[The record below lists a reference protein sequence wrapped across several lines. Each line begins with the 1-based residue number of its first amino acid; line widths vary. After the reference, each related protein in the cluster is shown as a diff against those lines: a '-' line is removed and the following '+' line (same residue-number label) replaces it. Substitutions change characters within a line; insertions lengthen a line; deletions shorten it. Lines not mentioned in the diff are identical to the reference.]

1 MNEELAQLEKRLT
14 SRLWWTKM
22 TTTSDA
28 QFSAPS
34 IAKSEHGGGH
44 SSKVK
49 VLPRLHKWTWHLIL
63 MTKLKQVVNASL
75 HFSPHSR
82 LFYNVHIFW
91 RSLPCMIKFTMCN
104 KLYHKSESHILASIS
119 FIPLLVLNSCGII
132 NLGGSCLSCW
142 EVWYNKIEVFLSSLF
157 EHYLESFILG
167 KLKTLSLTIP

>member
-14 SRLWWTKM
+14 SRLWWRKM
-22 TTTSDA
+22 TITSDA

-167 KLKTLSLTIP
+167 KFQN